1 VNLRQLQQPLFLGTL
16 TLALAG
22 CWDIDQELA
31 EASVS
36 SALSTS
42 KNTKMTR
49 GASENVA
56 PGGCLD
62 ATAAAAEAAS
72 QPTAGLYPA
81 GCVEKTAEGPSLHIE
96 YDQCTGPF
104 GHVTLAGGIDAE
116 LSEKSCDVLHAAVS
130 DSGDLTSNGEP
141 VEYNASADIRVDGD
155 LRLLDYTGDWRSTT
169 PRGKDVFVTADL
181 DVTIDRTSA
190 CVEVSGTSS
199 GFVGEHDFSATT
211 TGYRV
216 CPEACPEAGR
226 SEVIVELYRE
236 REIVVEFD
244 GSDVAKV
251 TVDGRAMEV
260 KMVCAG
266 EDTEIDT
273 EPQTR

>member
-1 VNLRQLQQPLFLGTL
+1 MKLSRIQPPVLFSCLA
-16 TLALAG
+16 LALAG

-49 GASENVA
+49 GASEHVA
-56 PGGCLD
+56 PGDCLD
-62 ATAAAAEAAS
+62 ASTVASEAAA

-96 YDQCTGPF
+96 YDHCTGPF
-104 GHVTLAGGIDAE
+104 GKVTLVGGVDAD
-116 LSEKSCDVLHAAVS
+116 LTEKECDVLHAAVA
-130 DSGDLTSNGEP
+130 DSGDLTSNGEA
-141 VEYNASADIRVDGD
+141 VEYTAEADIRAAGN

-169 PRGKDVFVTADL
+169 ERGEEVFVTADL
-181 DVTIDRTSA
+181 DIAVDRETA
-190 CVEVSGTSS
+190 CVEVSGNSS
-199 GFVGEHDFSATT
+199 GFVGDHDFTATT
-211 TGYRV
+211 NGYRV

-226 SEVIVELYRE
+226 SEIQIELYRD

-244 GSDVAKV
+244 GSDTAKV
-251 TVDGRAMEV
+251 TVDGRAFDV
-260 KMVCAG
+260 PMVCAG
-266 EDTEIDT
+266 EDTEIDREAT
-273 EPQTR
+273 GR